1 MCGDGKSFNGRGTQ
15 EDVNGLHERLV
26 FLLDTGYD
34 HLKTRKFVDNVLKR
48 KKEWLF
54 RFVTDPEV
62 EPTNNRAERDLR
74 TSVIHR

>member
-1 MCGDGKSFNGRGTQ
+1 MYGDEKSFNGRGTQ
-15 EDVNGLHERLV
+15 EDVNSLHERLV
-26 FLLDTGYD
+26 FLLDTGYN
-34 HLKTRKFVDNVLKR
+34 HLKTGRFVDNPLSR

-62 EPTNNRAERDLR
+62 EPTNNRAERALR